1 MINTGIA
8 IYTIAKG
15 NYKFGAFAL
24 INSLRANGIKNPI
37 VVGTDIHLKELENV
51 EQVTQVVLDSTWNG
65 INLKPVLLL
74 KHPTDYFIYFDAD
87 IILTDAGLITEIE
100 KRLQE
105 KKFFTCVDGIV
116 SEHEIRRHYWQ
127 EIYPIKE
134 ASNQLTCWYY
144 NSGFF
149 AGSFKDHQWIL
160 EDWKQLNQTYLDPEA
175 YLFSNPKLPMGDQDT
190 FNAILQ
196 TLPTLNMA
204 SIQMPDWRA
213 VNIQVHPF
221 YHIANFRPQAF
232 LHCTGKD
239 KPWLFHYAPAK
250 PPTAYHDLWYQ
261 YIIKSA
267 EPVTCN
273 FPLSF
278 MLNEW
283 FKRSY
288 LSRIIIKIK
297 AVFKIWFW
305 FL

>member
-1 MINTGIA
+1 MSNQVVT

-24 INSLRANGIKNPI
+24 INSLRANGVENPI
-37 VVGTDIHLKELENV
+37 VVGTDVHLKELENV

-74 KHPTDYFIYFDAD
+74 KQPADYFIYFDAD

-100 KRLQE
+100 KRLLE
-105 KKFFTCVDGIV
+105 DKFFTCVDGIV
-116 SEHEIRRHYWQ
+116 TEHEIRRHYWH
-127 EIYPIKE
+127 EIYPVKE
-134 ASNQLTCWYY
+134 ASGNPTCWYY

-149 AGSFKDHQWIL
+149 AGSFKNHTWIL

-190 FNAILQ
+190 FNAVIQ
-196 TLPTLNMA
+196 NLPTNNIA

-213 VNIQVHPF
+213 VNIHTHPF

-239 KPWLFHYAPAK
+239 KPWLFTHSPAK
-250 PPTAYHDLWYQ
+250 PPTAYHDLWYKYVIQ
-261 YIIKSA
+261 KSG
-267 EPVTCN
+267 PVICN
-273 FPLSF
+273 FPISF
-278 MLNEW
+278 WLNEW
-283 FKRSY
+283 FERSY

-297 AVFKIWFW
+297 SVFSR
-305 FL
+305 